1 MHHIPGLALLC
12 RGTAQGSVVES
23 HRARAAL
30 NFALGVACL
39 PLASLASSPPGM
51 VVAVTKFEGKGTD
64 PYKGA
69 SLSTLLIG
77 DLLTAGEPC
86 KLRLTE
92 WTRRDEVLKEIE
104 FGQSRYADKAT
115 APRPGQL
122 LQPDVFVE
130 GSVSTTATSMS
141 WELQVRDA
149 SSGTVLAQDSGT
161 GKTSDIVALS
171 EGIGKRLASKLC
183 KKTTGYRISGRMD
196 EATVNG
202 IVCGGLALPFS
213 ATSPEVAGSWKF
225 TPVNENA
232 GSFSY
237 TAKNVGGATGSG
249 SGTYKVI
256 PGNGGNVRIQLA
268 GKGSIHSPLGTF
280 SAPITESLNL
290 APIPSC
296 ERVGDR

>member
-1 MHHIPGLALLC
+1 MRRTSGLSPHC
-12 RGTAQGSVVES
+12 RGTARGSAVES
-23 HRARAAL
+23 SRARAAL
-30 NFALGVACL
+30 TFALGVACL
-39 PLASLASSPPGM
+39 PLASLAASPSGM
-51 VVAVTKFEGKGTD
+51 VVAVTKFEGKGAD

-69 SLSTLLIG
+69 SLSNLLIG

-92 WTRRDEVLKEIE
+92 WTRRDEVLKEVE

-149 SSGTVLAQDSGT
+149 TSGTVLAQDSGT

-202 IVCGGLALPFS
+202 VVCGGLATPFS

-225 TPVNENA
+225 TPANENA

-256 PGNGGNVRIQLA
+256 RGSGDNVRIQLA